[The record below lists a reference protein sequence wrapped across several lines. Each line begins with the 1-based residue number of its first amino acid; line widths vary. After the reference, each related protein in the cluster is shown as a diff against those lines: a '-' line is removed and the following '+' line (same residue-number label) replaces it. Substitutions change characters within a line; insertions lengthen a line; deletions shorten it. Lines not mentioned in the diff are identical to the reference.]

1 MYFPDNAHVARPSIS
16 QEDSDVI
23 SERLT
28 ACLKAIQERD
38 FVEFWGSVFEDM
50 NAPKAKLA
58 RN

>member
-1 MYFPDNAHVARPSIS
+1 MYFPDNAHVVRPSIS

-23 SERLT
+23 SDRLT
-28 ACLKAIQERD
+28 EGLKAIQERE
-38 FVEFWGSVFEDM
+38 FAEFWGSAFEDM